1 MNTASHLRVIV
12 HAVRL
17 EARHIVSLELQPCD
31 GTPLPAFAP
40 GAHVDLYLSDSLV
53 RSYSLLNPGANGSRY
68 VIAVLNDKNSRGGS
82 RYVHEQ
88 LRVGQTLSIS
98 QPRNHFP
105 LNEGASKSVLVAGGI
120 GITPILSM
128 YKRLRA
134 LQRPVA
140 LFYCARSRGDAAFRD
155 ELESQADVQ
164 FHFDEERGGPPDLKA
179 FLAAQPAES
188 DFYCCGPTAMIA
200 AFEASCSALGLKNVH
215 IERFAA
221 KGVVEAAQ
229 TGSYQVALARDGRV
243 LSVPPGSSLLDV
255 LHEAGVDVDAGCHE
269 GICGACET
277 RVLEGV
283 PDHRDSIL
291 SESER
296 ASGKTM
302 LVCVSGCSGSRLVLD
317 L

>member
-40 GAHVDLYLSDSLV
+40 GAHVDLHLSDSLV
-53 RSYSLLNPGANGSRY
+53 RSYSLLNASANGSRY

-105 LNEGASKSVLVAGGI
+105 LNEGASTSVLVAGGI

-128 YKRLRA
+128 HKRLRA

-140 LFYCARSRGDAAFRD
+140 LFYCARSQGDAAFRD